1 MTIWLILAAVAV
13 VSAGLKAAGP
23 AALGGHELPDRARAV
38 VVLLGP
44 ALLASLVV
52 VQTFGDGQRL
62 VLDARALGLAAAV
75 AALAV
80 RVPAL
85 GAICLAIAVTA
96 MSRAVA

>member
-13 VSAGLKAAGP
+13 VSAGLKATGP
-23 AALGGHELPDRARAV
+23 AVLGGRELPERARAV

-52 VQTFGDGQRL
+52 VQTFGAGQRL
-62 VLDARALGLAAAV
+62 VLDARGLGLAAAA

-80 RVPAL
+80 RVPPL
-85 GAICLAIAVTA
+85 GAIALAIAVTA
-96 MSRAVA
+96 VSRALA